1 MSIIRTSLAL
11 VGIGGIGW
19 CAFVAP
25 ARLAST
31 FNSIP
36 YPAWHGFGEPW
47 VGTSFLKPDQYAA
60 AVASAERLPTD
71 NMNKARRYGSAAEG
85 LKWTAFALTSI
96 ITIVV
101 STLGLQSQST
111 PGASLEQHQAL
122 RRRSSRLAYLI
133 GAIAGLATV
142 CQGATDRCESLS
154 AQYRKT
160 ADDYAVQ
167 ITGLLR
173 DIDKATTEQDAL
185 NALRA
190 LQKLGH

>member
-19 CAFVAP
+19 CLFAAP
-25 ARLAST
+25 AQLAST
-31 FNSIP
+31 INSFP
-36 YPAWHGFGEPW
+36 YPTWHGLGEPW
-47 VGTSFLKPDQYAA
+47 VGMSFLKPDQYAA
-60 AVASAERLPTD
+60 AVASAEKLPTD
-71 NMNKARRYGSAAEG
+71 NMNKARRYGSAAEA
-85 LKWTAFALTSI
+85 LKWTAFALTSV

-111 PGASLEQHQAL
+111 TDASQEQYQTL

-133 GAIAGLATV
+133 GAIAGFATV
-142 CQGATDRCESLS
+142 CHGATDRCESLS

-160 ADDYAVQ
+160 ADDYAAQ
-167 ITGLLR
+167 ITGLRR

-185 NALRA
+185 DAFRA